1 MTILKNYLEAK
12 VNSRGNKNLNYLSS
26 FFSETELSILS
37 EKTISIVGTN
47 GKSSTANN
55 IAMLLEGLDKSYI
68 VFTSPHLYDYK
79 ERITAHKDLN
89 LNQYIE
95 YLEKFELENNIIL
108 GYFESTFLIA
118 AKAFLH
124 NDLDYFIC
132 EAGIGGKYDT
142 TSIIQSKT
150 VVLTSIGLDHT
161 DILGNK
167 ITDILDQKI
176 YVSNNIETLFV
187 SVLNEDLIEII
198 KSEYTNYSKSIFL
211 SEYLDN
217 KNISFSKLIFK
228 DLNYYL
234 SLMVVDLLLQDIKYA
249 DLTNIKIKEAKGRFE
264 IVNDSPVKIIDGAHN
279 YEGVEILLRNYEN
292 KYGNL
297 NTDIFLG
304 FKKGKDINNILKL
317 IIGKTN
323 YNLHLIED
331 DTFFDQ
337 EITKEIGYLL
347 DKHSKNYKIA
357 SLEQFKK
364 NKNPSIL
371 LGSLY
376 LIGEYKKREL

>member
-1 MTILKNYLEAK
+1 MTNLKNYLEAK

-37 EKTISIVGTN
+37 DKTISIVGTN

-55 IAMLLEGLDKSYI
+55 ISMLLKGLDKSYI
-68 VFTSPHLYDYK
+68 SFTSPHLFDYK

-89 LNQYIE
+89 LNQYIQ

-124 NDLDYFIC
+124 NDFDYFIC

-142 TSIIQSKT
+142 TSIIQSKN

-161 DILGNK
+161 DILGHK

-176 YVSNNIETLFV
+176 YVSNDIKNLFV
-187 SVLNEDLIEII
+187 GFLNEELIEII
-198 KSEYTNYSKSIFL
+198 KSEYTNYSQSIYL
-211 SEYLDN
+211 SEYLKS
-217 KNISFSKLIFK
+217 KNILFSNLIFK

-234 SLMVVDLLLQDIKYA
+234 SLMVVDSLLQDIKYA
-249 DLTNIKIKEAKGRFE
+249 DLTNIRIQEAKGRFE
-264 IVNDSPVKIIDGAHN
+264 IVNDSPVKMIDGAHN
-279 YEGVEILLRNYEN
+279 YEGVEILLRDFET

-297 NTDIFLG
+297 ITDVFLG
-304 FKKGKDINNILKL
+304 FKKGKDINKILNLFIK
-317 IIGKTN
+317 KTN

-331 DTFFDQ
+331 NTFFDQ
-337 EITKEIGYLL
+337 EITKEIEYLL
-347 DKHSKNYKIA
+347 DKNGKSYKIA